1 MDFFYGDQSEFFS
14 FYRIPKRL
22 ITDKRFKSLFCE
34 AKLLYGLLIDRMSL
48 SKKNEWMDKQR
59 RIYIY
64 YTIENIMED
73 LGCGHEKAGKLLADL
88 EKHQLL
94 YKVRQG
100 LGKPD
105 RLYPLQFLKI
115 QTSENQISGDL
126 IFGSLEVRNSD
137 ANKTDRN

>member
-14 FYRIPKRL
+14 FYRVPKLL
-22 ITDKRFKSLFCE
+22 ITDKRFKSLSCE

-88 EKHQLL
+88 ERHQLL
-94 YKVRQG
+94 HRVRQG
-100 LGKPD
+100 LCEPD
-105 RLYPLQFLKI
+105 RLYPLSFLKI
-115 QTSENQISGDL
+115 P
-126 IFGSLEVRNSD
+126 EV
-137 ANKTDRN
+137 

>member
-1 MDFFYGDQSEFFS
+1 MDFFYGDQSELFS
-14 FYRIPKRL
+14 FYRIPKLL
-22 ITDKRFKSLFCE
+22 ITDKRFKNLSCE

-88 EKHQLL
+88 ERYHLL
-94 YKVRQG
+94 HRVRQG
-100 LGKPD
+100 LCKPD
-105 RLYPLQFLKI
+105 RLYPLSFIKI
-115 QTSENQISGDL
+115 PDI
-126 IFGSLEVRNSD
+126 
-137 ANKTDRN
+137 